1 MGSMDNLVATQV
13 NANMSVTASILCQP
27 EQKVACLSRIY
38 RLELFAIKD
47 LMCAAFTATS
57 F

>member
-1 MGSMDNLVATQV
+1 MGSMDNLVTTQV
-13 NANMSVTASILCQP
+13 NANVSVTASILCQP